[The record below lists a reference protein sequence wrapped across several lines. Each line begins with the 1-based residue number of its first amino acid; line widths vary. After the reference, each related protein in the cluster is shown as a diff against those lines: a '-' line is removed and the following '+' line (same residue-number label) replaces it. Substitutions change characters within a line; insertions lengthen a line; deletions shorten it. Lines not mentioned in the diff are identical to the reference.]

1 MTSKHFTT
9 SELPSKTYLL
19 IVYLLIFA
27 TSAVASI
34 LNDGNKNNLMCEDP
48 PDNVLHA
55 MLNSPGEVHES
66 FFQLPVLLNMST
78 TLETF
83 KTNNSRQVK
92 IKHSVIFDDGN
103 SCSRDYSAV
112 PNFDPCPLRWV
123 FNVDD
128 HRRPKV
134 LVEAQCKKCHGGCM
148 GKEIEAECKP
158 IRYHV
163 KVLRRSHCDQ
173 SGKYN
178 YTQVW
183 EPITVGCACRGVD
196 YRFDASGSRG
206 APSNKK

>member
-1 MTSKHFTT
+1 MTSKHFAT
-9 SELPSKTYLL
+9 SELPSRTHVL

-34 LNDGNKNNLMCEDP
+34 LNDGNNSLTCEDP
-48 PDNVLHA
+48 PDSVLHA
-55 MLNSPGEVHES
+55 MLNSPGQLHES
-66 FFQLPVLLNMST
+66 FFQLPVLLNTST

-92 IKHSVIFDDGN
+92 IKHSVIYDDGN
-103 SCSRDYSAV
+103 SCSRDFSAV
-112 PNFDPCPLRWV
+112 PSFDPCPLRWV

-134 LVEAQCKKCHGGCM
+134 LVEAQCKKCQGGCM
-148 GKEIEAECKP
+148 GKTLADCKP

-196 YRFDASGSRG
+196 FRFADGGSRG
-206 APSNKK
+206 AQRSG